1 MADDILNVRHNK
13 IDALRGN
20 GVRPYGARFEKTN
33 TLSGLRSDFE
43 LGKLTMENVVK
54 AAGRIMSVRE
64 HGKSAFLDIKDH
76 TSKIQL
82 YVKKDDVTGG
92 LWDLLDI
99 GDIIGAEGSLFKTRT
114 GEITINASGLTMLSK
129 SLRPLP
135 EKWHGL
141 KDIETR
147 YRQRYLDLISNDE
160 SMHVFMTRCRIIK
173 SIRRFFDERGYAEVE
188 TPMLHP
194 IAGGAA
200 GRPFKTY
207 HNVYEKDLYLRIAPE
222 LYLKRLLVG
231 GMEKVYEINRS
242 FRNEGVS
249 TRHNP
254 EFTMLEAYA
263 AYADYNDLMPLME
276 NLVSGLVYE
285 ITGKKETMYKG
296 KLINFEPPWERVSFT
311 LMMKEL
317 YGVDPN
323 DDADV
328 WAGKLKEKGVKL
340 EGDKLSKTR
349 LINIVADLIEPKS
362 DKGKPIFVT
371 DYFTELCPLAKTNSE
386 NPAISERFE
395 LYMGG
400 MEVANAYSELNDP
413 SEQER
418 RFKAQLDFDK
428 ETSDQIDMDYIR
440 ALEYGMP
447 PAAGLGIGID
457 RLVMILTGSESIRD
471 VILFPQLKP

>member
-1 MADDILNVRHNK
+1 
-13 IDALRGN
+13 
-20 GVRPYGARFEKTN
+20 
-33 TLSGLRSDFE
+33 
-43 LGKLTMENVVK
+43 
-54 AAGRIMSVRE
+54 
-64 HGKSAFLDIKDH
+64 
-76 TSKIQL
+76 
-82 YVKKDDVTGG
+82 
-92 LWDLLDI
+92 
-99 GDIIGAEGSLFKTRT
+99 
-114 GEITINASGLTMLSK
+114 
-129 SLRPLP
+129 
-135 EKWHGL
+135 
-141 KDIETR
+141 
-147 YRQRYLDLISNDE
+147 
-160 SMHVFMTRCRIIK
+160 
-173 SIRRFFDERGYAEVE
+173 
-188 TPMLHP
+188 
-194 IAGGAA
+194 
-200 GRPFKTY
+200 
-207 HNVYEKDLYLRIAPE
+207 
-222 LYLKRLLVG
+222 
-231 GMEKVYEINRS
+231 
-242 FRNEGVS
+242 
-249 TRHNP
+249 
-254 EFTMLEAYA
+254 MLEAYA

-276 NLVSGLVYE
+276 SLVSGLVYE

-296 KLINFEPPWERVSFT
+296 KLTNFEPPWERVSFT